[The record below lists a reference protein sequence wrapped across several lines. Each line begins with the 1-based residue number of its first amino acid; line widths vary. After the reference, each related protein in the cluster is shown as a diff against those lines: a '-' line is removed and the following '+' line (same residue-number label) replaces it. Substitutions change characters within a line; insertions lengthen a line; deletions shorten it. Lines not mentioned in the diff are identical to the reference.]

1 MLAKALAESLKNTQA
16 EPAGAPPAP
25 VTLPP
30 RKKEA
35 PPPPPPR
42 DPPPPELLE
51 QVKTIEPVTSSHVKA
66 LEVKHEIAV
75 VEHALAVKAAL
86 AADIED
92 EVEATL
98 LPLSASNSSSP
109 AFTFPPA
116 KSCQFSS
123 WFSCRIRKLAAQCST
138 AAKRAH
144 SQEGIM

>member
-42 DPPPPELLE
+42 DPPPPEVLE
-51 QVKTIEPVTSSHVKA
+51 QAKAIEPVTSSHVKA

-86 AADIED
+86 AADIEAD
-92 EVEATL
+92 VEVPP
-98 LPLSASNSSSP
+98 LPVAYSRLPPITARIHIFRRSNRVKFVPRSAASCTP
-109 AFTFPPA
+109 TA
-116 KSCQFSS
+116 KG
-123 WFSCRIRKLAAQCST
+123 
-138 AAKRAH
+138 AH
-144 SQEGIM
+144 SQEHIT